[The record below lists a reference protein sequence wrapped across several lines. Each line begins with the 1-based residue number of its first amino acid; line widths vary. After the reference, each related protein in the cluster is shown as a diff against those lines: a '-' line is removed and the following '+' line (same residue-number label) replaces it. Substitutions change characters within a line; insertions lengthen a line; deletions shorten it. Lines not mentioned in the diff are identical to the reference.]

1 MGFLPAVQ
9 CGGHFFATLF
19 PSERDGRGNGV
30 IHCPFNRVEEV
41 MADIAAI
48 FHWLP
53 SAMDA
58 MPVDELLAWRS
69 RAAVRSGNSE

>member
-1 MGFLPAVQ
+1 
-9 CGGHFFATLF
+9 
-19 PSERDGRGNGV
+19 
-30 IHCPFNRVEEV
+30 

-58 MPVDELLAWRS
+58 MPVDDLLAWRS